1 MTAVEGEDSYLL
13 NVYQRFPITVEK
25 GEGATIWDADG
36 KKYIDCMGGY
46 GVGLIGYSNKKVI
59 AGIEEQLKKIMICH
73 MSVYN
78 NSRLRFLKKLTDVA
92 PPDVTK
98 IFFSNSGAESVE
110 AALKFAR
117 KYSQKTG
124 IISMY
129 GGYHGKTFG
138 ALSVTHNAKYRKSFV
153 PLLDGIKFIPYGNV
167 DSLIDAIDDNTGTVI
182 LEPIQGETG
191 VILPPDGFLN
201 SVRKICDEKNVVLIF
216 DEIQTG
222 LGRTGKMWA
231 GEHWETVPDIMCIA
245 KGIAAG
251 IPMGVTFL
259 KPKVAEAM
267 KVGEHSSTF
276 AGNPIACAAGNA
288 VLEVISEDN
297 LVSRAAE
304 VGNHFKSGLLELK
317 EHHPIIR
324 EVRGLGMMLAM
335 EMRFDVRD
343 ILLDGIKNGL
353 LMLYSG
359 RNIIRLLPPLI
370 MDKDMVDQAL
380 SVMDSLLVAEARR
393 HSI

>member
-59 AGIEEQLKKIMICH
+59 AGIEEQLKKIMISH

-78 NSRLRFLKKLTDVA
+78 NSRSRFLKKLTDIA

-124 IISMY
+124 IISMF

-267 KVGEHSSTF
+267 RVGEHSSTF

-297 LVSRAAE
+297 LVNRAAE

-370 MDKDMVDQAL
+370 MDKDMVHQAL

>member
-1 MTAVEGEDSYLL
+1 MTDVEGEDSYLL
-13 NVYQRFPITVEK
+13 NVYQRFPITVER
-25 GEGATIWDADG
+25 GDGATIWDADG

-59 AGIEEQLKKIMICH
+59 AGIEEQLKKIMVCH
-73 MSVYN
+73 MSAYN
-78 NSRLRFLKKLTDVA
+78 NTRLKFLKKLTDIA

-117 KYSQKTG
+117 KYSQKPG

-153 PLLDGIKFIPYGNV
+153 PLLDNIKFIPYGNV
-167 DSLIDAIDDNTGTVI
+167 GSLIDAIDDKTGTVI

-231 GEHWETVPDIMCIA
+231 GEHWETVPDIMCLA

-267 KVGEHSSTF
+267 RVGEHSSTF

-288 VLEVISEDN
+288 VLDVISEGN
-297 LVSRAAE
+297 LVKRAAE
-304 VGNHFKSGLLELK
+304 IGNHFKCGLLELK
-317 EHHPIIR
+317 ERHPIIR

-380 SVMDSLLVAEARR
+380 SVMDSLLVAEAKR

>member
-1 MTAVEGEDSYLL
+1 MTDVEGEDSYLL
-13 NVYQRFPITVEK
+13 NVYQRFPITVER
-25 GEGATIWDADG
+25 GECATIWDADG

-59 AGIEEQLKKIMICH
+59 AGIEEQLKKIMVCH
-73 MSVYN
+73 MSAYN
-78 NSRLRFLKKLTDVA
+78 NTRLNFLKKLTDIA

-117 KYSQKTG
+117 KYSQKPG

-153 PLLDGIKFIPYGNV
+153 PLLDNIKFIPYGNV
-167 DSLIDAIDDNTGTVI
+167 GSLIDAIDDKTGTVI

-231 GEHWETVPDIMCIA
+231 GEHWETVPDIMCLA

-267 KVGEHSSTF
+267 RVGEHSSTF

-288 VLEVISEDN
+288 VLDVISEGN
-297 LVSRAAE
+297 LVKRAAE
-304 VGNHFKSGLLELK
+304 TGNHFKCGLLELK
-317 EHHPIIR
+317 ERHPIIR

-380 SVMDSLLVAEARR
+380 SVMDSLLVAEAKR

>member
-1 MTAVEGEDSYLL
+1 MTDVEGEDSYLL

-25 GEGATIWDADG
+25 GDGATIWDAGG

-59 AGIEEQLKKIMICH
+59 AAIEEQLKKIMVCH

-78 NSRLRFLKKLTDVA
+78 NCRLRFLRKLTDIA

-117 KYSQKTG
+117 KYSQKPG

-153 PLLDGIKFIPYGNV
+153 PLLNDIKFIPYGNV
-167 DSLIDAIDDNTGTVI
+167 GSLFDAIDDKTGTVI

-201 SVRKICDEKNVVLIF
+201 SVRKVCDEKNIVLIF

-231 GEHWETVPDIMCIA
+231 GEHWETVPDIMCLA

-267 KVGEHSSTF
+267 RVGEHSSTF

-288 VLEVISEDN
+288 VLDVISEGN
-297 LVSRAAE
+297 LVKRVADI
-304 VGNHFKSGLLELK
+304 GNHFKCGLLELK
-317 EHHPIIR
+317 ERHPIIR
-324 EVRGLGMMLAM
+324 EIRGLGMMLAM

-380 SVMDSLLVAEARR
+380 SVMDSLLVAEAKR

>member
-1 MTAVEGEDSYLL
+1 MTDVEGEDSYLL
-13 NVYQRFPITVEK
+13 NVYQRFPITVER
-25 GEGATIWDADG
+25 GDGATIWDTDG

-59 AGIEEQLKKIMICH
+59 AEIEEQLKKIMVCH

-78 NSRLRFLKKLTDVA
+78 NCRLRFLRKLTDIA

-117 KYSQKTG
+117 KYSQKPG

-153 PLLDGIKFIPYGNV
+153 PLLNDIKFIPYGNV
-167 DSLIDAIDDNTGTVI
+167 GSLIDAIDDKTGTVI

-201 SVRKICDEKNVVLIF
+201 SVRKICDEKNIVLIF

-231 GEHWETVPDIMCIA
+231 GEHWQTVPDIMCLA

-267 KVGEHSSTF
+267 RVGEHSSTF

-288 VLEVISEDN
+288 VLDVISEGN
-297 LVSRAAE
+297 LVKRAAE
-304 VGNHFKSGLLELK
+304 IGNHFKCGLLELK
-317 EHHPIIR
+317 ERHPIIR
-324 EVRGLGMMLAM
+324 EIRGLGMMLAM

-380 SVMDSLLVAEARR
+380 SVMDSLLVAEAKR

>member
-1 MTAVEGEDSYLL
+1 MTDLEGEDSYLL
-13 NVYQRFPITVEK
+13 NVYQRFPITVER
-25 GEGATIWDADG
+25 GDGATIWDADG

-59 AGIEEQLKKIMICH
+59 ASVEEQLKKIMICH

-78 NSRLRFLKKLTDVA
+78 NTRLRFLRKLTDIA

-117 KYSQKTG
+117 KYSQKPG

-153 PLLDGIKFIPYGNV
+153 PLLNDIKFIPYGNV
-167 DSLIDAIDDNTGTVI
+167 GSLVDAIDDKTGSVI

-231 GEHWETVPDIMCIA
+231 GEHWETVPDIMCLA

-267 KVGEHSSTF
+267 RVGEHSSTF

-288 VLEVISEDN
+288 VLDVISEGN
-297 LVSRAAE
+297 LVKRAAE
-304 VGNHFKSGLLELK
+304 IGNHFKSGLLELK
-317 EHHPIIR
+317 ERHPIIR

-343 ILLDGIKNGL
+343 LLLNGIKNGL

-380 SVMDSLLVAEARR
+380 TVMDSLLVAEAKR
-393 HSI
+393 HST

>member
-1 MTAVEGEDSYLL
+1 MTDVEGEDSYLL
-13 NVYQRFPITVEK
+13 NVYQRFPITVER
-25 GEGATIWDADG
+25 GDGATIWDADG

-59 AGIEEQLKKIMICH
+59 AEIEEQLKKIMVCH

-78 NSRLRFLKKLTDVA
+78 NCRLRFLRKLTHIA
-92 PPDVTK
+92 PPGVTK

-117 KYSQKTG
+117 KYSQKPG

-153 PLLDGIKFIPYGNV
+153 PLLDNIKFIPYGNV
-167 DSLIDAIDDNTGTVI
+167 GSLIDAIDDKTGTVI

-231 GEHWETVPDIMCIA
+231 GEHWETVPDIMCLA

-267 KVGEHSSTF
+267 RVGEHSSTF

-288 VLEVISEDN
+288 VLDVISEGN
-297 LVSRAAE
+297 LVKRAAE
-304 VGNHFKSGLLELK
+304 IGNHFKCGLLELK
-317 EHHPIIR
+317 ERHPIIR

-380 SVMDSLLVAEARR
+380 SLMDSLLVAEAKR

>member
-1 MTAVEGEDSYLL
+1 MTDVEGEDSYLL
-13 NVYQRFPITVEK
+13 NVYQRFPITVER
-25 GEGATIWDADG
+25 GDGATIWDADG

-59 AGIEEQLKKIMICH
+59 AEIEEQLKKIMVCH

-78 NSRLRFLKKLTDVA
+78 NCRLRFLRKLTHIA

-117 KYSQKTG
+117 KYSQKPG

-138 ALSVTHNAKYRKSFV
+138 ALSVTHNVKYRKSFV
-153 PLLDGIKFIPYGNV
+153 PLLDDIKFIPYGNV
-167 DSLIDAIDDNTGTVI
+167 GSLIDAIDDKTGTVI

-201 SVRKICDEKNVVLIF
+201 SVRKICDEKNIVLIF

-231 GEHWETVPDIMCIA
+231 GEHWETVPDIMCLA

-267 KVGEHSSTF
+267 RVGEHSSTF

-288 VLEVISEDN
+288 VLDVISEGN
-297 LVSRAAE
+297 LVKRAAE
-304 VGNHFKSGLLELK
+304 IGNHFKCGLLELK
-317 EHHPIIR
+317 ERHPIIR

-370 MDKDMVDQAL
+370 MDKGMVDQAL
-380 SVMDSLLVAEARR
+380 SVMDSLLVAEAKR

>member
-78 NSRLRFLKKLTDVA
+78 NSRLRFLKKLTDIA

-267 KVGEHSSTF
+267 RVGEHSSTF

-393 HSI
+393 HSV

>member
-1 MTAVEGEDSYLL
+1 MTDVEGEDSYLL
-13 NVYQRFPITVEK
+13 NVYQRFPITVER

-46 GVGLIGYSNKKVI
+46 GVGLIGYSNRMVI
-59 AGIEEQLKKIMICH
+59 AGIEEQLKKIMVCH
-73 MSVYN
+73 MSAYN
-78 NSRLRFLKKLTDVA
+78 NTRLRFLKKLTDIA

-117 KYSQKTG
+117 KYSQKPG

-153 PLLDGIKFIPYGNV
+153 PLLDNIKFIPYGNV
-167 DSLIDAIDDNTGTVI
+167 GSLIDAIDDKTGTVI

-231 GEHWETVPDIMCIA
+231 GEHWETVPDIMCLA

-267 KVGEHSSTF
+267 RVGEHSSTF

-288 VLEVISEDN
+288 VLDVISEGN
-297 LVSRAAE
+297 LVNRAAE
-304 VGNHFKSGLLELK
+304 IGNHFKCGLLELK
-317 EHHPIIR
+317 ERHPIIR

-380 SVMDSLLVAEARR
+380 SVMDSLLVAEAKR

>member
-1 MTAVEGEDSYLL
+1 MTVVEGEDSYLL
-13 NVYQRFPITVEK
+13 NVYQRFPITVER
-25 GEGATIWDADG
+25 GDGATIWDADG

-59 AGIEEQLKKIMICH
+59 AEIEEQLKKIMVCH

-78 NSRLRFLKKLTDVA
+78 NCRLRFLRKLTDIA

-117 KYSQKTG
+117 KYSQKPG

-153 PLLDGIKFIPYGNV
+153 PLLDNIKFIPYGNV
-167 DSLIDAIDDNTGTVI
+167 GSLIDAIDDKTGTVI

-201 SVRKICDEKNVVLIF
+201 SVRKICDEKNIVLIF

-231 GEHWETVPDIMCIA
+231 GEHWETVPDIMCLA

-267 KVGEHSSTF
+267 RVGEHSSTF

-288 VLEVISEDN
+288 VLDVISEDN
-297 LVSRAAE
+297 LVKRAAE
-304 VGNHFKSGLLELK
+304 IGNHFKCGLLELK
-317 EHHPIIR
+317 ERHPIIR
-324 EVRGLGMMLAM
+324 EIRGLGMMLAM

-380 SVMDSLLVAEARR
+380 SVMDSLLVAEAKR

>member
-1 MTAVEGEDSYLL
+1 MTDVEGEDSYLL
-13 NVYQRFPITVEK
+13 NVYQRFPITVER
-25 GEGATIWDADG
+25 GDGATIWDADG

-59 AGIEEQLKKIMICH
+59 AEIAEQLKKIMVCH
-73 MSVYN
+73 MSAYN
-78 NSRLRFLKKLTDVA
+78 NTRLRFLKKLTDIA
-92 PPDVTK
+92 PPGVTK

-117 KYSQKTG
+117 KYSQKPG

-153 PLLDGIKFIPYGNV
+153 PLLDNIKFIPYGNV
-167 DSLIDAIDDNTGTVI
+167 GSLIDAIDDKTGTVI

-201 SVRKICDEKNVVLIF
+201 SVRKICDEKNIVLIF

-231 GEHWETVPDIMCIA
+231 GEHWETVPDIMCLA

-267 KVGEHSSTF
+267 RVGEHSSTF

-288 VLEVISEDN
+288 VLDVINEGN
-297 LVSRAAE
+297 LVKRAAE
-304 VGNHFKSGLLELK
+304 TGNHFKCGLLELK
-317 EHHPIIR
+317 ERHPIIR

-380 SVMDSLLVAEARR
+380 SVMDSLLVAEAKR

>member
-1 MTAVEGEDSYLL
+1 MTDVEGEDSYLL
-13 NVYQRFPITVEK
+13 NVYQRFPITVER
-25 GEGATIWDADG
+25 GDGATIWDADG

-46 GVGLIGYSNKKVI
+46 GVGIIGYSNKKVI
-59 AGIEEQLKKIMICH
+59 AEIEEQLKKIMVCH

-78 NSRLRFLKKLTDVA
+78 NCRLRFLRKLTHIA
-92 PPDVTK
+92 PPGVTK

-117 KYSQKTG
+117 KYSQKPG

-153 PLLDGIKFIPYGNV
+153 PLLDYIKFIPYGNV
-167 DSLIDAIDDNTGTVI
+167 GSLIDAIDDKTGTVI

-267 KVGEHSSTF
+267 RVGEHSSTF

-288 VLEVISEDN
+288 VLDVISEGN
-297 LVSRAAE
+297 LVKRAAE
-304 VGNHFKSGLLELK
+304 IGNHFKCGLLELK
-317 EHHPIIR
+317 ERHPIIR

-370 MDKDMVDQAL
+370 MDKGMVDQAL
-380 SVMDSLLVAEARR
+380 SVMDSLLVAEAKR

>member
-1 MTAVEGEDSYLL
+1 MTDVEGEDSYLL
-13 NVYQRFPITVEK
+13 NVYQRFPITVER
-25 GEGATIWDADG
+25 GDGATIWDADG

-59 AGIEEQLKKIMICH
+59 AGIEEQLKKIMVCH
-73 MSVYN
+73 MSAYN
-78 NSRLRFLKKLTDVA
+78 NTRLRFLKKLTDIA

-117 KYSQKTG
+117 KYSQKPG

-153 PLLDGIKFIPYGNV
+153 PLLDNIKFIPYGNV
-167 DSLIDAIDDNTGTVI
+167 GSLIDAIDDKTGTVI

-191 VILPPDGFLN
+191 VILPPEGFLN

-231 GEHWETVPDIMCIA
+231 GEHWETVPDIMCLA

-267 KVGEHSSTF
+267 RVGEHSSTF

-288 VLEVISEDN
+288 VLDVISEGN
-297 LVSRAAE
+297 LVNRAAE
-304 VGNHFKSGLLELK
+304 IGNHFKCGLLELK
-317 EHHPIIR
+317 ERHPIIR

-380 SVMDSLLVAEARR
+380 SVMDSLLVAEAKR

>member
-1 MTAVEGEDSYLL
+1 MTDVEGEDSYLL

-25 GEGATIWDADG
+25 GDGATIWDAGG

-59 AGIEEQLKKIMICH
+59 AAIEEQLKKIMVCH

-78 NSRLRFLKKLTDVA
+78 NCRLRFLRKLTDIA

-117 KYSQKTG
+117 KYSQKPG

-153 PLLDGIKFIPYGNV
+153 PLLNDIKFIPYGNV
-167 DSLIDAIDDNTGTVI
+167 GSLFDAIDDKTGTVI

-201 SVRKICDEKNVVLIF
+201 SVRKVCDEKNIVLIF

-231 GEHWETVPDIMCIA
+231 GEHWETVPDIMCLA

-267 KVGEHSSTF
+267 RVGEHSSTF

-288 VLEVISEDN
+288 VLDVISEGN
-297 LVSRAAE
+297 LVKRAADI
-304 VGNHFKSGLLELK
+304 GNHFKCGLLELK
-317 EHHPIIR
+317 ERHPIIR
-324 EVRGLGMMLAM
+324 EIRGLGMMLAM

-380 SVMDSLLVAEARR
+380 SVMDSLLVAEAKR

>member
-78 NSRLRFLKKLTDVA
+78 NSRLRFLKKLTDIA

-117 KYSQKTG
+117 KYSQKPG

-267 KVGEHSSTF
+267 RVGEHSSTF

-288 VLEVISEDN
+288 VLDVISEGN
-297 LVSRAAE
+297 LVKRAAE
-304 VGNHFKSGLLELK
+304 IGNHFKCGLLELK
-317 EHHPIIR
+317 ERHPIIR

>member
-1 MTAVEGEDSYLL
+1 MTDVETEDSFLL
-13 NVYQRFPITVEK
+13 NVYQRFPITVER
-25 GEGATIWDADG
+25 GDGATIWDADG

-59 AGIEEQLKKIMICH
+59 AGIEEQLKKIMVCH

-78 NSRLRFLKKLTDVA
+78 NSRLRFLRKLTDIA
-92 PPDVTK
+92 PPGVTK

-117 KYSQKTG
+117 KYSQKPG

-138 ALSVTHNAKYRKSFV
+138 ALSVTHNAKYKKSFV
-153 PLLDGIKFIPYGNV
+153 PLLNDIKFIPYGNV
-167 DSLIDAIDDNTGTVI
+167 DSLIDAIDDKTGTVI

-191 VILPPDGFLN
+191 VILPPDGFIKA
-201 SVRKICDEKNVVLIF
+201 VRKTCDEKNVVLIF

-231 GEHWETVPDIMCIA
+231 GEHWETVPDIMCLA

-251 IPMGVTFL
+251 IPMGVTFV
-259 KPKVAEAM
+259 KPEVAEAM
-267 KVGEHSSTF
+267 RVGDHSSTF

-288 VLEVISEDN
+288 VLDVISEDN
-297 LVSRAAE
+297 LVRRAAE
-304 VGNHFKSGLLELK
+304 TGNHFKCGLLELK
-317 EHHPIIR
+317 ERHPIIR

-343 ILLDGIKNGL
+343 LLLDGIKNGL

-370 MDKDMVDQAL
+370 MDKDMVDQSL
-380 SVMDSLLVAEARR
+380 SIMDFLLGAEAKR
-393 HSI
+393 HSN

>member
-1 MTAVEGEDSYLL
+1 MTDVEGEDSYLL
-13 NVYQRFPITVEK
+13 NVYQRFPITVER
-25 GEGATIWDADG
+25 GDGATIWDADG

-46 GVGLIGYSNKKVI
+46 GVGIIGYSNKKVI
-59 AGIEEQLKKIMICH
+59 AEIEEQLKKIMVCH

-78 NSRLRFLKKLTDVA
+78 NCRLRFLRKLTHIA
-92 PPDVTK
+92 PPGVTK

-117 KYSQKTG
+117 KYSQKPG

-153 PLLDGIKFIPYGNV
+153 PLLDNIKFIPYGNV
-167 DSLIDAIDDNTGTVI
+167 GSLIDAIDDKTGTVI

-267 KVGEHSSTF
+267 RVGEHSSTF

-288 VLEVISEDN
+288 VLDVISEGN
-297 LVSRAAE
+297 LVKRAAE
-304 VGNHFKSGLLELK
+304 IGNHFKCGLLELK
-317 EHHPIIR
+317 ERHPIIR

-370 MDKDMVDQAL
+370 MDKGMVDQAL
-380 SVMDSLLVAEARR
+380 SVMDSLLAAEAKR

>member
-1 MTAVEGEDSYLL
+1 MTDVEGEDSYLL
-13 NVYQRFPITVEK
+13 NVYQRFPITVER
-25 GEGATIWDADG
+25 GDGATIWDADG

-59 AGIEEQLKKIMICH
+59 AEIEEQLKKIMVCH

-78 NSRLRFLKKLTDVA
+78 NCRLRFLRKLTHIA

-117 KYSQKTG
+117 KYSQKPG

-153 PLLDGIKFIPYGNV
+153 PLLDDIKFIPYGNV
-167 DSLIDAIDDNTGTVI
+167 GSLIDAIDNKTGTVI

-231 GEHWETVPDIMCIA
+231 GEHWETVPDIMCLA

-267 KVGEHSSTF
+267 RVGEHSSTF

-288 VLEVISEDN
+288 VLDVISEGN
-297 LVSRAAE
+297 LVKRAAE
-304 VGNHFKSGLLELK
+304 IGNHFKCGLLELK
-317 EHHPIIR
+317 ERHPIIR

-370 MDKDMVDQAL
+370 MDKGMVDQAL
-380 SVMDSLLVAEARR
+380 SVMDSLLVAEAKR

>member
-1 MTAVEGEDSYLL
+1 MTDVEGEDSYLL
-13 NVYQRFPITVEK
+13 NVYQRFPITVER
-25 GEGATIWDADG
+25 GDGATIWDADG

-46 GVGLIGYSNKKVI
+46 GVGIIGYSNKKVI
-59 AGIEEQLKKIMICH
+59 AEIEEQLKKIMVCH

-78 NSRLRFLKKLTDVA
+78 NCRLRFLRKLTHIA
-92 PPDVTK
+92 PPGVTK

-117 KYSQKTG
+117 KCSQKPG

-153 PLLDGIKFIPYGNV
+153 PLLDNIKFIPYGNV
-167 DSLIDAIDDNTGTVI
+167 GSLIDAIDDKTGTVI

-267 KVGEHSSTF
+267 RVGEHSSTF

-288 VLEVISEDN
+288 VLDVISEGN
-297 LVSRAAE
+297 LVKRAAE
-304 VGNHFKSGLLELK
+304 IGNHFKCGLLELK
-317 EHHPIIR
+317 ERHPIIR

-370 MDKDMVDQAL
+370 MDKGMVDQAL
-380 SVMDSLLVAEARR
+380 SVMNSLLVAEAKR

>member
-1 MTAVEGEDSYLL
+1 MTDVEGEDSYLL
-13 NVYQRFPITVEK
+13 NVYQRFPITVER

-46 GVGLIGYSNKKVI
+46 GIGLIGYSNKKVI
-59 AGIEEQLKKIMICH
+59 AGVEEQLKKIMVCH
-73 MSVYN
+73 MSAYN
-78 NSRLRFLKKLTDVA
+78 NTRLRFLKKLTDIA
-92 PPDVTK
+92 PPGVTK

-117 KYSQKTG
+117 KYSQKPG

-153 PLLDGIKFIPYGNV
+153 PLLDNIKFIPYGNV
-167 DSLIDAIDDNTGTVI
+167 GSLIDAIDDKTGTVI

-231 GEHWETVPDIMCIA
+231 GEHWETVPDIMCLA

-267 KVGEHSSTF
+267 RVGEHSSTF

-288 VLEVISEDN
+288 VLDVISEGN
-297 LVSRAAE
+297 LVKRAAE
-304 VGNHFKSGLLELK
+304 TGNHFKCGLLELK
-317 EHHPIIR
+317 ERHPIIR

-380 SVMDSLLVAEARR
+380 SVMDSLLVAEAKR

>member
-267 KVGEHSSTF
+267 RVGEHSSTF

-304 VGNHFKSGLLELK
+304 VGKHFKNGLLELK

>member
-1 MTAVEGEDSYLL
+1 MTDVEGEDSYLL
-13 NVYQRFPITVEK
+13 NVYQRFPITVER
-25 GEGATIWDADG
+25 GDGATIWDADG

-46 GVGLIGYSNKKVI
+46 GVGIIGYSNKKVI
-59 AGIEEQLKKIMICH
+59 AEIEEQLKKIMVCH

-78 NSRLRFLKKLTDVA
+78 NCRLRFLRKLTHIA
-92 PPDVTK
+92 PPGVTK

-117 KYSQKTG
+117 KYSQKPG

-153 PLLDGIKFIPYGNV
+153 PLLDHIKFIPYGNV
-167 DSLIDAIDDNTGTVI
+167 DSLIDAIDDKTGTVI

-267 KVGEHSSTF
+267 RVGEHSSTF

-288 VLEVISEDN
+288 VLDVISEGN
-297 LVSRAAE
+297 LVKRAAE
-304 VGNHFKSGLLELK
+304 IGNHFKCGLLELK
-317 EHHPIIR
+317 ERHPIIR

-370 MDKDMVDQAL
+370 MDKGMVDQAL
-380 SVMDSLLVAEARR
+380 SVMDSLLVAEAKR

>member
-1 MTAVEGEDSYLL
+1 MTDVEGEDSYLL
-13 NVYQRFPITVEK
+13 NVYQRFPITVER
-25 GEGATIWDADG
+25 GDGATIWDADG

-46 GVGLIGYSNKKVI
+46 GVGIIGYSNKKVI
-59 AGIEEQLKKIMICH
+59 AEIEEQLKKIMVCH

-78 NSRLRFLKKLTDVA
+78 NCRLRFLRKLTHIA
-92 PPDVTK
+92 PPGVTK

-110 AALKFAR
+110 ASLKFAR
-117 KYSQKTG
+117 KYSQKPG

-153 PLLDGIKFIPYGNV
+153 PLLDNIKFIPYGNV
-167 DSLIDAIDDNTGTVI
+167 GSLIDAIDDKTGTVI

-201 SVRKICDEKNVVLIF
+201 SVRKICDEKNIVLIF

-231 GEHWETVPDIMCIA
+231 GEHWETVPDIMCLA

-267 KVGEHSSTF
+267 RVGEHSSTF

-288 VLEVISEDN
+288 VLDVISEGN
-297 LVSRAAE
+297 LVKRAAE
-304 VGNHFKSGLLELK
+304 TGNHFKCGLLELK
-317 EHHPIIR
+317 ERHPIIR

-380 SVMDSLLVAEARR
+380 SVMDSLLVAEAKK

>member
-1 MTAVEGEDSYLL
+1 MTDVEGEDSYLL
-13 NVYQRFPITVEK
+13 NVYQRFPITVER
-25 GEGATIWDADG
+25 GDGATIWDTDG

-46 GVGLIGYSNKKVI
+46 GVGIIGYSNKKVI
-59 AGIEEQLKKIMICH
+59 AEIEEQLKKIMVCH

-78 NSRLRFLKKLTDVA
+78 NCRLRFLRKLTHIA
-92 PPDVTK
+92 PPGVTK

-117 KYSQKTG
+117 KYSQKPG

-153 PLLDGIKFIPYGNV
+153 PLLDNIKFIPYGNIGR
-167 DSLIDAIDDNTGTVI
+167 LIDAIDDKTGTVI

-201 SVRKICDEKNVVLIF
+201 SVRKICDEKNIVLIF

-231 GEHWETVPDIMCIA
+231 GEHWETVPDIMCLA

-267 KVGEHSSTF
+267 RVGEHSSTF

-288 VLEVISEDN
+288 VLDVISEGN
-297 LVSRAAE
+297 LVKRAAE
-304 VGNHFKSGLLELK
+304 IGNHFKCGLLELK
-317 EHHPIIR
+317 ERHPIIR

-359 RNIIRLLPPLI
+359 RNIIRLLPPLV
-370 MDKDMVDQAL
+370 MEKNTVDHAL
-380 SVMDSLLVAEARR
+380 SIMDSLFTTEAKK
-393 HSI
+393 HNV

>member
-1 MTAVEGEDSYLL
+1 MTNVEGEDSYLL
-13 NVYQRFPITVEK
+13 NVYQRFPITVER
-25 GEGATIWDADG
+25 GDGAIIWDAYG

-59 AGIEEQLKKIMICH
+59 AGIEEQLKKIMVCH
-73 MSVYN
+73 MSLYN
-78 NSRLRFLKKLTDVA
+78 NSRLRFLRKLTDIA

-117 KYSQKTG
+117 KYSQKPG

-153 PLLDGIKFIPYGNV
+153 PLLNDIKFIPYGNV
-167 DSLIDAIDDNTGTVI
+167 GSLVDAIDDKTGTVI

-191 VILPPDGFLN
+191 VILPPDGFLK

-231 GEHWETVPDIMCIA
+231 GEHWETVPDIMCLA

-267 KVGEHSSTF
+267 RVGEHSSTF

-288 VLEVISEDN
+288 VLDVISEGN
-297 LVSRAAE
+297 LVKMAAE
-304 VGNHFKSGLLELK
+304 IGNHFKCGLLELK
-317 EHHPIIR
+317 ERHPIIR

-343 ILLDGIKNGL
+343 LLLDGIKNGL

-380 SVMDSLLVAEARR
+380 SVMDSLLVAEAKR

>member
-1 MTAVEGEDSYLL
+1 MTDVEGEDSYLL
-13 NVYQRFPITVEK
+13 NVYQRFPITVER
-25 GEGATIWDADG
+25 GDGATIWDADG

-46 GVGLIGYSNKKVI
+46 GVGIIGYSNKKVI
-59 AGIEEQLKKIMICH
+59 AEIEEQLKKIMVCH
-73 MSVYN
+73 MSAYN
-78 NSRLRFLKKLTDVA
+78 NTRLRFLKKLTDIA
-92 PPDVTK
+92 PPGVTK

-117 KYSQKTG
+117 KYSQKPG

-153 PLLDGIKFIPYGNV
+153 PLLDNIKFIPYGNIG
-167 DSLIDAIDDNTGTVI
+167 SLIDAIDDKTGTVI

-231 GEHWETVPDIMCIA
+231 GEHWETVPDIMCLA

-267 KVGEHSSTF
+267 RVGEHSSTF

-288 VLEVISEDN
+288 VLDVISEGN
-297 LVSRAAE
+297 LVKRAAE
-304 VGNHFKSGLLELK
+304 TGNHFKCGLLELK
-317 EHHPIIR
+317 ERHPIIR

-370 MDKDMVDQAL
+370 MDKGMVDQAL
-380 SVMDSLLVAEARR
+380 SVMDSLLVAEAKR

>member
-78 NSRLRFLKKLTDVA
+78 NSRLRFLKKLTDIA

-267 KVGEHSSTF
+267 RVGEHSSTF

>member
-1 MTAVEGEDSYLL
+1 MTDVEGEDSYLL
-13 NVYQRFPITVEK
+13 NVYQRFPITVER
-25 GEGATIWDADG
+25 GDGATIWDADG

-46 GVGLIGYSNKKVI
+46 GVGIIGYSNKKVI
-59 AGIEEQLKKIMICH
+59 AEIEEQLKKIMVCH

-78 NSRLRFLKKLTDVA
+78 NCRLRFLRKLTHIA
-92 PPDVTK
+92 PPGVTK

-117 KYSQKTG
+117 KYSQKPG

-153 PLLDGIKFIPYGNV
+153 PLLDHIKFIPYGNV
-167 DSLIDAIDDNTGTVI
+167 GSLIDAIDDKTGTVI

-201 SVRKICDEKNVVLIF
+201 SVRKICHEKNVVLIF

-267 KVGEHSSTF
+267 RVGEHSSTF

-288 VLEVISEDN
+288 VLDVISEGN
-297 LVSRAAE
+297 LVKRAAE
-304 VGNHFKSGLLELK
+304 IGNHFKCGLLELK
-317 EHHPIIR
+317 ERHPIIR

-343 ILLDGIKNGL
+343 ILLDGIKSGL

-370 MDKDMVDQAL
+370 MDKGMVDQAL
-380 SVMDSLLVAEARR
+380 SVMDSLLVAEAKR

>member
-1 MTAVEGEDSYLL
+1 MTDVEGEDSYLL

-25 GEGATIWDADG
+25 GDGANIWDAGG

-46 GVGLIGYSNKKVI
+46 GVGIIGYSNKKVI
-59 AGIEEQLKKIMICH
+59 AAIEEQLKKIMVCH
-73 MSVYN
+73 MSIYN
-78 NSRLRFLKKLTDVA
+78 NCRLRFLRKLNNIA

-117 KYSQKTG
+117 KYSQKPG

-153 PLLDGIKFIPYGNV
+153 PLLNDIKFVPYGNV
-167 DSLIDAIDDNTGTVI
+167 GSLIDAIDDKTGTVI

-201 SVRKICDEKNVVLIF
+201 SVRKVCDEKNIVLIF

-231 GEHWETVPDIMCIA
+231 GEHWETVPDIMCLA

-267 KVGEHSSTF
+267 RVGEHSSTF

-288 VLEVISEDN
+288 VLDVISEDN
-297 LVSRAAE
+297 LVKRAAE
-304 VGNHFKSGLLELK
+304 IGNHFKCGLLELK
-317 EHHPIIR
+317 ERHPIIR
-324 EVRGLGMMLAM
+324 EIRGLGMMLAM

-380 SVMDSLLVAEARR
+380 SVMDSLLVAEAKR

>member
-1 MTAVEGEDSYLL
+1 MTDVEGEDSYLL
-13 NVYQRFPITVEK
+13 NVYQRFPITVER
-25 GEGATIWDADG
+25 GDGATIWDADG

-46 GVGLIGYSNKKVI
+46 GVGIIGYSNKKVI
-59 AGIEEQLKKIMICH
+59 AEIEEQLKKIMVCH

-78 NSRLRFLKKLTDVA
+78 NCRLRFLRKLTHIA

-117 KYSQKTG
+117 KYSQKPG

-153 PLLDGIKFIPYGNV
+153 PLLDDIKFIPYGNV
-167 DSLIDAIDDNTGTVI
+167 GSLIDAIDDKTGTVI

-267 KVGEHSSTF
+267 RVGEHSSTF

-288 VLEVISEDN
+288 VLDVISEGN
-297 LVSRAAE
+297 LVKRAAE
-304 VGNHFKSGLLELK
+304 IGNHFKCGLLELK
-317 EHHPIIR
+317 ERHPIIR

-370 MDKDMVDQAL
+370 MDKGMVDQAL
-380 SVMDSLLVAEARR
+380 SVMDSLLVAEAKR

>member
-1 MTAVEGEDSYLL
+1 MTDVEGEDSYLL
-13 NVYQRFPITVEK
+13 NVYQRFPITVER
-25 GEGATIWDADG
+25 GDGATIWDADG

-46 GVGLIGYSNKKVI
+46 GVGIIGYSNKKVI
-59 AGIEEQLKKIMICH
+59 AEIEEQLKKIMVCH

-78 NSRLRFLKKLTDVA
+78 NCRLRFLRKLTHIA
-92 PPDVTK
+92 PPGVTK

-117 KYSQKTG
+117 KYSQKPG

-153 PLLDGIKFIPYGNV
+153 LLLDTIKFIQFGNLG
-167 DSLIDAIDDNTGTVI
+167 SLIDAIDDKTGTVI

-267 KVGEHSSTF
+267 RVGEHSSTF

-288 VLEVISEDN
+288 VLDVISEGN
-297 LVSRAAE
+297 LVKRAADI
-304 VGNHFKSGLLELK
+304 GNHFKCGLLELK
-317 EHHPIIR
+317 ERHPIIR

-370 MDKDMVDQAL
+370 MDKGMVDQAL
-380 SVMDSLLVAEARR
+380 SVMDSLLVAEAKR